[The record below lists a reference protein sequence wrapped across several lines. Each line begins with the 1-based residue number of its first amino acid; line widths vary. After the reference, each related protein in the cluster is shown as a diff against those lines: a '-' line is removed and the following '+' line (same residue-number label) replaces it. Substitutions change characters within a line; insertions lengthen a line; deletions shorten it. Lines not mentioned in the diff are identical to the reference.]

1 MRLLI
6 RSLYRMGFLFRFSFK
21 LLFFCL
27 FPLFFQSFTL
37 PLQRNT
43 TLYIMEISLNTT
55 NNYWSILKFLSSDMK
70 LELIAKLTNSLL
82 SRNKKAKEID
92 ASQFYGMLSRNKKAK
107 EIDASQFYGTWK
119 DADFPMDAD
128 EMVNEIKESR
138 KFKNDIEAF

>member
-6 RSLYRMGFLFRFSFK
+6 RSLYRMVFLFRFSFK

-92 ASQFYGMLSRNKKAK
+92 ASQFYG
-107 EIDASQFYGTWK
+107 TWK

-138 KFKNDIEAF
+138 KFRNDIEAF

>member
-1 MRLLI
+1 
-6 RSLYRMGFLFRFSFK
+6 
-21 LLFFCL
+21 
-27 FPLFFQSFTL
+27 
-37 PLQRNT
+37 
-43 TLYIMEISLNTT
+43 MEISLNTT

-92 ASQFYGMLSRNKKAK
+92 AL
-107 EIDASQFYGTWK
+107 QFYGTWK

>member
-92 ASQFYGMLSRNKKAK
+92 AP
-107 EIDASQFYGTWK
+107 QFYGTWK